1 MKTLSF
7 RKFTSV
13 LLTIASLASPVTEA
27 GVLKTAPTSATAD
40 LIIGWYAASNPMLNP
55 LNYNQNY
62 VPSAAGLSWS
72 ANPGLYS
79 NFFKQS
85 CRVCHNSRD
94 ISTSV
99 QFASLADF
107 TSWGYGHYQACV
119 GLDMPHAQRT
129 WSGYWGSR
137 CSVNLGFS
145 VQDMPT
151 NLGTAA
157 GQICR

>member
-1 MKTLSF
+1 M
-7 RKFTSV
+7 V
-13 LLTIASLASPVTEA
+13 A
-27 GVLKTAPTSATAD
+27 G
-40 LIIGWYAASNPMLNP
+40 
-55 LNYNQNY
+55 
-62 VPSAAGLSWS
+62 
-72 ANPGLYS
+72 GLYS

>member
-62 VPSAAGLSWS
+62 VPTAAGLSW
-72 ANPGLYS
+72 L
-79 NFFKQS
+79 
-85 CRVCHNSRD
+85 R
-94 ISTSV
+94 
-99 QFASLADF
+99 
-107 TSWGYGHYQACV
+107 
-119 GLDMPHAQRT
+119 
-129 WSGYWGSR
+129 
-137 CSVNLGFS
+137 
-145 VQDMPT
+145 
-151 NLGTAA
+151 AA
-157 GQICR
+157 A